1 MKRSADAPPNTPF
14 LPVVVEYE
22 IRGTEIVRALRSG
35 QRSHT
40 LAAPLADGLE
50 ELASSDLKR
59 AWWLSRL
66 RSSRDIAKS
75 PTDRRVLKVVD
86 LFSGCGGL
94 SFGLKEAAAQL
105 GIDLDIRLAAD
116 MDETAAEI
124 YQRNLSPKFFLH
136 GNVDTAVDYRLVFRG
151 ERAALAYPPELEH
164 PLLQAIG
171 NVDIVV
177 GGPPCRGH
185 SNLNNRTRRSDDRN
199 SLYLTVPAIGIALE
213 ARIIVIENVQAVLNS
228 KPNVVAQ
235 ARQVLTSNGYGVEEV
250 VLEATKFGVAQTRKR
265 HFLIAIRDRANEDL
279 AIAGLL
285 QAMQSEEFLSVK
297 DAIGD
302 LETPSRSSSFDT
314 PASISEENQRRIDFL
329 FDHDLFELPNEER
342 PDCHKDGHTYPSVYG
357 RLYPDAP
364 AGTITGGFLS
374 PGRGRFTHYSQRR
387 GLTPH
392 EGARIQGFPDFY
404 KFKKPDGSALEN
416 KSHSRLI
423 GDAVPPPMSAAIA
436 LAALLAAEPD

>member
-1 MKRSADAPPNTPF
+1 MKKSADEPFDTPNI
-14 LPVVVEYE
+14 PVKVDYE
-22 IRGTEIVRALRSG
+22 VRDGEIVRAVRTGERSYA
-35 QRSHT
+35 
-40 LAAPLADGLE
+40 LAAPLADDLE
-50 ELASSDLKR
+50 ELASRDLKR

-66 RSSRDIAKS
+66 RSSRDISAS
-75 PTDRRVLKVVD
+75 PSDRRVMKVVD

-105 GIDLDIRLAAD
+105 GIDLDFRLAAD
-116 MDETAAEI
+116 MDETAAEV

-151 ERAALAYPPELEH
+151 EKASLAYPPELEH

-171 NVDIVV
+171 EVDIVV

-199 SLYLTVPAIGIALE
+199 TLYLTVPAIGIALG

-235 ARQVLTSNGYGVEEV
+235 ARQILTSNGYGVEEV
-250 VLEATKFGVAQTRKR
+250 VLEATKYGVAQTRKR
-265 HFLIAIRDRANEDL
+265 HFLVAIRDRANEDL

-285 QAMQSEEFLSVK
+285 EAMKSEDFLSVE

-302 LETPSRSSSFDT
+302 LEIPSRISSFDT

-357 RLYPDAP
+357 RLHPDAP

-404 KFKKPDGSALEN
+404 EFKKPDGAALDS

-436 LAALLAAEPD
+436 MAALLAAKAD